1 MLHVK
6 SVTGNPS
13 QLCTLTS
20 TCLRGRT
27 PVSALTPAVWPLSG
41 REVPNK
47 EAKNKFMFWWSER
60 CLIWIVWIFFL
71 RSKMKVQ
78 GASALRLLQT
88 PKVER
93 KTPRKTSRPSSSAPT
108 PQSILKV
115 RNLINS
121 STKLDSPDTS
131 NKGMRKSSIP
141 NAVMSS
147 HWKKDLF
154 LLCLTLVK
162 ISFEFDNLLNL
173 IFV

>member
-47 EAKNKFMFWWSER
+47 EAKNEFMFWWSER
-60 CLIWIVWIFFL
+60 CLIWIVRIFL

-131 NKGMRKSSIP
+131 NKGMRKS
-141 NAVMSS
+141 AVNVFSR
-147 HWKKDLF
+147 KER
-154 LLCLTLVK
+154 
-162 ISFEFDNLLNL
+162 FERYHLNMILLNL
-173 IFV
+173 FFV

>member
-1 MLHVK
+1 
-6 SVTGNPS
+6 
-13 QLCTLTS
+13 
-20 TCLRGRT
+20 
-27 PVSALTPAVWPLSG
+27 
-41 REVPNK
+41 
-47 EAKNKFMFWWSER
+47 
-60 CLIWIVWIFFL
+60 
-71 RSKMKVQ
+71 MKVQ

-131 NKGMRKSSIP
+131 NKGMRKSSIL
-141 NAVMSS
+141 NAVNVFSLKERFVLIM
-147 HWKKDLF
+147 
-154 LLCLTLVK
+154 VK

>member
-1 MLHVK
+1 MIRKMFNLD
-6 SVTGNPS
+6 
-13 QLCTLTS
+13 
-20 TCLRGRT
+20 CL
-27 PVSALTPAVWPLSG
+27 
-41 REVPNK
+41 N
-47 EAKNKFMFWWSER
+47 
-60 CLIWIVWIFFL
+60 FFL

-131 NKGMRKSSIP
+131 NKGMCKSSIP
-141 NAVMSS
+141 NAVNVFSLKERFVLIM
-147 HWKKDLF
+147 
-154 LLCLTLVK
+154 VK

>member
-1 MLHVK
+1 MLHVR

-27 PVSALTPAVWPLSG
+27 PVSASTPAVWPLSG

-141 NAVMSS
+141 NAVNVFSLKERFVLIM
-147 HWKKDLF
+147 
-154 LLCLTLVK
+154 VK